1 VLNAEVNDELSIS
14 FRIHFSIQHSAFRIA
29 VIDLTPRQPYRQR
42 TGILFGA
49 VMIGHLI
56 LISAQVQSRAGVP
69 VLEGVTFGVFS
80 RVQGGAAG
88 LFRGVADTWNSYFA
102 LRGVRAENE
111 ALRQQIAG
119 LEVRLQEQRAQA
131 SRADRLQAA
140 LNLQQ
145 STTLP
150 TIAAEVIAGN
160 PNPGLM
166 TVTVNRGS
174 ADGVQADM
182 AVIAPKGVVGRVV
195 GPVAWHAA
203 RVQLIIDRNAA
214 LGAVSER
221 TRAGGMA
228 VGVDGDPPLSME
240 LVSNQADVAP
250 GDLIVASGVDGI
262 YPKGFVIG
270 TVEKSER
277 GGSLHRTITVR
288 PAVDFSSLDDV
299 LIVLVP
305 ARGAVIDPKEGAK

>member
-1 VLNAEVNDELSIS
+1 
-14 FRIHFSIQHSAFRIA
+14 
-29 VIDLTPRQPYRQR
+29 VIDLTPRTHNRQR

-56 LISAQVQSRAGVP
+56 LISAQVQSKAGVP
-69 VLEGVTFGVFS
+69 VLEGITFGVFS
-80 RVQGGAAG
+80 RIQGGAAG
-88 LFRGVADTWNSYFA
+88 LFRSMAGTWTSYVA
-102 LRGVRAENE
+102 LRGVGAENA

-119 LEVRLQEQRAQA
+119 LEVRLQEQRALA
-131 SRADRLQAA
+131 SRAERLQAA
-140 LNLQQ
+140 LNLRE
-145 STTLP
+145 STMLP
-150 TIAAEVIAGN
+150 TLAAEVIAGN

-195 GPVAWHAA
+195 GPVAPHAA

-214 LGAVSER
+214 VGAVSER

-228 VGVDGDPPLSME
+228 VGVDGDPPLGME
-240 LVSNQADVAP
+240 LVSNLADVAP
-250 GDLIVASGVDGI
+250 GDVIVASGVDGI
-262 YPKGFVIG
+262 YPRGFTIG
-270 TVEKSER
+270 TVEKSAR
-277 GGSLHRTITVR
+277 GPSLHRLIALR
-288 PAVDFSSLDDV
+288 PAVDFSSLEDV

-305 ARGAVIDPKEGAK
+305 ARGAIEDTATPREGAK

>member
-1 VLNAEVNDELSIS
+1 
-14 FRIHFSIQHSAFRIA
+14 
-29 VIDLTPRQPYRQR
+29 VIDLTPRTPYRQR

-80 RVQGGAAG
+80 RIQGGAAG
-88 LFRGVADTWNSYFA
+88 LFRGIGNTWNSYFA

-111 ALRQQIAG
+111 TLRTQVSE
-119 LEVRLQEQRAQA
+119 LEVRLQEQRALA
-131 SRADRLQAA
+131 SRAERLQA
-140 LNLQQ
+140 LLDLRTNT
-145 STTLP
+145 SVPTL
-150 TIAAEVIAGN
+150 AAEIIAGN

-166 TVTVNRGS
+166 TVTVNRGTN
-174 ADGVQADM
+174 DGVQADM
-182 AVIAPKGVVGRVV
+182 AVISPKGVVGRVI
-195 GPVAWHAA
+195 GPVAAHAA
-203 RVQLIIDRNAA
+203 RVQLITDRNAA
-214 LGAVSER
+214 VGAVTER

-228 VGVDGDPPLSME
+228 TGVDGDPPLAME
-240 LVSNQADVAP
+240 LVSNLADVTP
-250 GDLIVASGVDGI
+250 GDVAVTSGAEGI

-277 GGSLHRTITVR
+277 GPSLHRLIGIR
-288 PAVDFSSLDDV
+288 PAVDFSSLENV

-305 ARGAVIDPKEGAK
+305 ARSAAVETHEAEKK

>member
-1 VLNAEVNDELSIS
+1 M
-14 FRIHFSIQHSAFRIA
+14 
-29 VIDLTPRQPYRQR
+29 IDLTPRAPFRQR

-56 LISAQVQSRAGVP
+56 LISAQVQSKAGVP
-69 VLEGVTFGVFS
+69 VLEGITFDVFS
-80 RVQGGAAG
+80 RIQGGTAG
-88 LFRGVADTWNSYFA
+88 FIRSLGGTWASYFA
-102 LRGVRAENE
+102 LRGVQAENE
-111 ALRQQIAG
+111 ALRQQVAG
-119 LEVRLQEQRAQA
+119 LEVRLQEQRALA
-131 SRADRLQAA
+131 SRAERLQAT
-140 LNLQQ
+140 LNLRD

-150 TIAAEVIAGN
+150 TLAAEVIAGN

-166 TVTVNRGS
+166 TVTINRGS

-195 GPVAWHAA
+195 GPVAAHAA

-214 LGAVSER
+214 VGAVSER

-228 VGVDGDPPLSME
+228 VGVDGDPPLAME
-240 LVSNQADVAP
+240 LVSNLTDVAP
-250 GDLIVASGVDGI
+250 GDVIVASGVDGI
-262 YPKGFVIG
+262 YPRGFTIG

-277 GGSLHRTITVR
+277 GPSLHRLVALR
-288 PAVDFSSLDDV
+288 PAVDFSSLEEV

-305 ARGAVIDPKEGAK
+305 ARGAVIEDTTTPREGAK